1 MAYTKEIKDK
11 IKELVKQYPNA
22 NSISYGFKEKN
33 GIVTDEQSFIFTFNE
48 KKPLSELN
56 EDEIIPN
63 EIETNG
69 TILKTDV
76 TEGEISFTGEYCP
89 SDFYNWQTT
98 PPSNRNEIRPLKGG
112 LKVRNTGGSYYG
124 TMGFIA
130 VDSDTNS
137 LVGVTNAH
145 VMTLLNSSQGTFFN
159 ADEPSRSIYSV
170 YDQEMAQPNTSQ
182 SQVVG
187 TTKKYVPIIST
198 NRGGENYV
206 DGAIFT
212 VDESVVNLTESYK
225 YEGFTFTDPPPFATT
240 EEIDELIDN
249 NFDLFSTGA
258 RTGAKGQGQT
268 KLKFNAYST
277 VLLSLPLGG
286 GVNKTAYFYD
296 CIQYYASASTTTPG
310 QTCFYPINGGDS
322 GSALLADING
332 TVKII
337 GLCFAGSSYPLFTR
351 GYACRIDKVAEQLNI
366 EAFTGQTVNYS
377 NTTTPQIHY
386 EPGFSSMT
394 AVTINGK
401 VYYQLGTVS

>member
-1 MAYTKEIKDK
+1 
-11 IKELVKQYPNA
+11 
-22 NSISYGFKEKN
+22 
-33 GIVTDEQSFIFTFNE
+33 
-48 KKPLSELN
+48 
-56 EDEIIPN
+56 
-63 EIETNG
+63 
-69 TILKTDV
+69 
-76 TEGEISFTGEYCP
+76 
-89 SDFYNWQTT
+89 
-98 PPSNRNEIRPLKGG
+98 
-112 LKVRNTGGSYYG
+112 
-124 TMGFIA
+124 
-130 VDSDTNS
+130 
-137 LVGVTNAH
+137 
-145 VMTLLNSSQGTFFN
+145 
-159 ADEPSRSIYSV
+159 
-170 YDQEMAQPNTSQ
+170 
-182 SQVVG
+182 
-187 TTKKYVPIIST
+187 
-198 NRGGENYV
+198 V

>member
-187 TTKKYVPIIST
+187 TTKNMY
-198 NRGGENYV
+198 R
-206 DGAIFT
+206 
-212 VDESVVNLTESYK
+212 
-225 YEGFTFTDPPPFATT
+225 
-240 EEIDELIDN
+240 
-249 NFDLFSTGA
+249 
-258 RTGAKGQGQT
+258 
-268 KLKFNAYST
+268 
-277 VLLSLPLGG
+277 
-286 GVNKTAYFYD
+286 
-296 CIQYYASASTTTPG
+296 
-310 QTCFYPINGGDS
+310 
-322 GSALLADING
+322 
-332 TVKII
+332 
-337 GLCFAGSSYPLFTR
+337 
-351 GYACRIDKVAEQLNI
+351 
-366 EAFTGQTVNYS
+366 
-377 NTTTPQIHY
+377 
-386 EPGFSSMT
+386 
-394 AVTINGK
+394 
-401 VYYQLGTVS
+401 